1 MSMSEIEVLEKIALY
16 LAGIRAE
23 LGGIGLVLA
32 LMLFFKDMGGK

>member
-1 MSMSEIEVLEKIALY
+1 MSMSELEVLENIASC

-23 LGGIGLVLA
+23 LGGIGLMLA